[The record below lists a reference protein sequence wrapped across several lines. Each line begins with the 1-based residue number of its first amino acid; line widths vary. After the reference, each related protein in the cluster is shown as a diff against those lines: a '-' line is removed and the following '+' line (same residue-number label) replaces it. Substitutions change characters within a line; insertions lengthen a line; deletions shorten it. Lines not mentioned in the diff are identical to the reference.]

1 MKTIET
7 KKHYVTPTLE
17 TIHLDHDISLILESG
32 PTGEP
37 WLSATHFEPNDPL
50 KTESV

>member
-7 KKHYVTPTLE
+7 KKHYVAPTLE
-17 TIHLDHDISLILESG
+17 TIPLDHDISLILASG

-37 WLSATHFEPNDPL
+37 WGSAMHFEPNDPF